1 MYNNMQRNFYPI
13 YPPGYQ
19 PLNGFFDGFGFIP
32 CQGRTL
38 DYTTGQYTPCFGHGE
53 AGFPET
59 IT

>member
-1 MYNNMQRNFYPI
+1 MQRNFYPI